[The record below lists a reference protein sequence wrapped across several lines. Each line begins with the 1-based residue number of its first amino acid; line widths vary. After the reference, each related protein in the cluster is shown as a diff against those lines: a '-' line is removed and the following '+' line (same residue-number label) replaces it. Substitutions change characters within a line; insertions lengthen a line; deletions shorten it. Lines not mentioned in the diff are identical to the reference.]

1 MRRLQKK
8 ILNLAGVAHEGS
20 GEKPSHN
27 TQVQAKQ
34 QMLTQELQQV
44 IEKSQL
50 RSSMGEAI
58 LDGRGNSLHWKKMP
72 SGLFIAREEKSVPGF
87 KTSKDRLTLLG
98 ANTAGGLK
106 LKPVL
111 IHHLKILRPIRV
123 MLTLF
128 CLCSVR
134 ETATPGRQNICSQR
148 GSLNILSP
156 LLRPAA
162 QKKRCLSK

>member
-58 LDGRGNSLHWKKMP
+58 LDGRGSSLHWKKVP
-72 SGLFIAREEKSVPGF
+72 SGLFTAREGESAPGF
-87 KTSKDRLTLLG
+87 K
-98 ANTAGGLK
+98 
-106 LKPVL
+106 
-111 IHHLKILRPIRV
+111 
-123 MLTLF
+123 
-128 CLCSVR
+128 
-134 ETATPGRQNICSQR
+134 RQR
-148 GSLNILSP
+148 TG
-156 LLRPAA
+156 
-162 QKKRCLSK
+162 